1 MDTQQMLSQLGISKI
16 LPEKCADEREFFH
29 KWMGLLLFTLPITK
43 KQAEVAAE
51 MLLIRHEMKSQIT
64 DPILLD
70 TMCVSPEAKRRC
82 RERMGLRENN
92 FNAMLRALKR
102 AGFIREDGI
111 IEKRYI
117 PELTGSLSFRVILA
131 FRRA

>member
-1 MDTQQMLSQLGISKI
+1 MDTQQMLSGLGIGKI
-16 LPEKCADEREFFH
+16 LTDRCADEREFFH
-29 KWMGLLLFTLPITK
+29 KWMGLLLFTLPVTK

-70 TMCVSPEAKRRC
+70 TYCMSPEAKRRC

-92 FNAMLRALKR
+92 FNAMMRALKR
-102 AGFIREDGI
+102 AGFIREDNM

-117 PELTGSLSFRVILA
+117 PEIGDNLSYRVILA